1 MPPEFADVSVII
13 PAYRAAATIGRALES
28 VAHQTS
34 KPREAIVVVDGS
46 DDGTYEAALGLA
58 GDMKGVETKVY
69 RQDHQGAG
77 AARNKAVMEASC
89 HYVAFLDADDE
100 WLPEKLER
108 SLEHLEGTDNVLV
121 AHNYYR
127 RELDG
132 TETIVDCLKRFSG
145 GGDPYVSLYR
155 RGYLPTCAVVALRAE
170 VLDAGGFD
178 TTLGIGQ
185 DFELWLALL
194 KKPGTPF
201 LVFEDALSRYH
212 VQRESN
218 TSRTGQRLECCLRI
232 AGQYAPVL
240 RSHPGSSL
248 ASLWFRI
255 AAVHG
260 EAITAHRSRGH
271 LGRALGVMLK
281 FPASLLMLT
290 AGSMFGRKRPRERFL
305 DQAAALD

>member
-1 MPPEFADVSVII
+1 MPPEFADVSVIM

-34 KPREAIVVVDGS
+34 KPREAIVVDDGS
-46 DDGTYEAALGLA
+46 DDGTYEAAVAMSGNML
-58 GDMKGVETKVY
+58 GVETKVY

-77 AARNKAVMEASC
+77 GARNKAVMEASC
-89 HYVAFLDADDE
+89 RYVAFLDADDE

-127 RELDG
+127 REQDG
-132 TETIVDCLKRFSG
+132 TETIVDCAKRFSG

-155 RGYLPTCAVVALRAE
+155 RGYMPTCAVVALRAE
-170 VLDAGGFD
+170 VLAAGGFD
-178 TTLGIGQ
+178 TKLGVAQ
-185 DFELWLALL
+185 DFEMWLALL
-194 KKPGTPF
+194 KEPGTRF

-212 VQRESN
+212 IQRNSI
-218 TSRTGQRLECCLRI
+218 TGRTGQRLDCCLRI
-232 AGQYAPVL
+232 AGQYAPEL

-255 AAVHG
+255 AAVHF
-260 EAITAHRSRGH
+260 EAISAYRSRGD
-271 LGRALGVMLK
+271 LGKALGVMLK

-290 AGSMFGRKRPRERFL
+290 AGAMFGRKRPREWFIPSR
-305 DQAAALD
+305 